1 MSDARLDVRGCPRPN
16 TLSYIPH
23 KIGSYSWKGQKE
35 AFLQGAAVKGKLVQ
49 L

>member
-16 TLSYIPH
+16 TFSYIPH
-23 KIGSYSWKGQKE
+23 KIGSYGWKGKKE
-35 AFLQGAAVKGKLVQ
+35 VFLQGAVVKRELVQ